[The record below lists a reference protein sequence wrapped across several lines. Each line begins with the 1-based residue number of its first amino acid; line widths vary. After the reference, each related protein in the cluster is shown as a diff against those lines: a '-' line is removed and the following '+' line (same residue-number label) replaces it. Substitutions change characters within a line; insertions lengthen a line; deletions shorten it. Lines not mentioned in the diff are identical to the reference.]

1 MYQYSS
7 FSRVLTHYAEK
18 RAVGK
23 KLHQQLHSQYYIWER
38 SGTSPSPTQAA
49 LWWCSDKLSHCS
61 QCLHVNLLEELL
73 DTRTLEFLSTLRES
87 VSGGGAQESVFNTLF
102 RQFLFPRKIEGQ
114 QTKNGPKVIHIISC
128 PLKKNKGLSS
138 DSEPQ
143 EVSLMHVWS
152 QVEKYSCLFYFRENA
167 LWGGGRAAN
176 HQHNGRLQSRVPVL
190 LETVEL
196 ITANHSERKHSHQR
210 GC

>member
-1 MYQYSS
+1 M
-7 FSRVLTHYAEK
+7 H
-18 RAVGK
+18 
-23 KLHQQLHSQYYIWER
+23 
-38 SGTSPSPTQAA
+38 
-49 LWWCSDKLSHCS
+49 
-61 QCLHVNLLEELL
+61 LLEELL

-143 EVSLMHVWS
+143 ELKFDACLKPGREVFVSI
-152 QVEKYSCLFYFRENA
+152 LFQGERVMG
-167 LWGGGRAAN
+167 WGQGG
-176 HQHNGRLQSRVPVL
+176 
-190 LETVEL
+190 
-196 ITANHSERKHSHQR
+196 
-210 GC
+210 